1 MLFADEDEME
11 REIRLNT
18 LCVEGE
24 DEIAP
29 EVKSNR
35 EALKTAEKL
44 LEYARSKGNERL
56 SLILSKRGVTTLTN
70 AVSGQRQKAPGIWR
84 FLRESGHLEI
94 FPGNMR

>member
-1 MLFADEDEME
+1 ME
-11 REIRLNT
+11 REIRLKT

-29 EVKSNR
+29 EIKSNR

-56 SLILSKRGVTTLTN
+56 SLVLSKRGVTTLTN
-70 AVSGQRQKAPGIWR
+70 ALSGQSQNCSGNLEISPGIGKHAIIP
-84 FLRESGHLEI
+84 GHC
-94 FPGNMR
+94 RKKS

>member
-11 REIRLNT
+11 REIRVKM

-29 EVKSNR
+29 EIKSNR

-56 SLILSKRGVTTLTN
+56 SLVLSKSTDMQQEMVL
-70 AVSGQRQKAPGIWR
+70 QKQKQATIYD
-84 FLRESGHLEI
+84 FFEKYNYI
-94 FPGNMR
+94 I

>member
-1 MLFADEDEME
+1 VLFADEDEME
-11 REIRLNT
+11 REIRVKM

-29 EVKSNR
+29 EIKSNR

-56 SLILSKRGVTTLTN
+56 SLVLSKSTDMQQEMVL
-70 AVSGQRQKAPGIWR
+70 QKQKQATIYD
-84 FLRESGHLEI
+84 FFEKYNYI
-94 FPGNMR
+94 I